1 MRTII
6 LILSVMVGCSGAL
19 FADTAYDQLKKG
31 AAGGDIFDGQRAKG
45 AADLPA
51 LKARVQPPQAN
62 VTAAE
67 VQQKA
72 QQQKTESFLKKAAP
86 YAYIGGVALFMGWAL
101 LGFTA
106 PALLFAGTAAFLA
119 IGAMKL
125 VH

>member
-1 MRTII
+1 MSAV
-6 LILSVMVGCSGAL
+6 LGCSGVL
-19 FADTAYDQLKKG
+19 YADSAYDQLKKG
-31 AAGGDIFDGQRAKG
+31 ASGGDIFDGQPAQG
-45 AADLPA
+45 AAQLPA
-51 LKARVQPPQAN
+51 LKARVQPPAP

-72 QQQKTESFLKKAAP
+72 QKQKTESFLKKAAP
-86 YAYIGGVALFMGWAL
+86 YAYIGGVALFMGWAV

-125 VH
+125 IH